1 MVSFRDFFEMLTGF
15 MEFYILFDFEM
26 GFVLQIY
33 VVSSGIWRVFMG
45 FNGSLVEY

>member
-33 VVSSGIWRVFMG
+33 VVSSGFEG
-45 FNGSLVEY
+45 FLWDLMEV